1 MTNSTASEDQ
11 FCEHSDDRDIPIED
25 TSPKDNLADD

>member
-25 TSPKDNLADD
+25 TSPNNKFTGD